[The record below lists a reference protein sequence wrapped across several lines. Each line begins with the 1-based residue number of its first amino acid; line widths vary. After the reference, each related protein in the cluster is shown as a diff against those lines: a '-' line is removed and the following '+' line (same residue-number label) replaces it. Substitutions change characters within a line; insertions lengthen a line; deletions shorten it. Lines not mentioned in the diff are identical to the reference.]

1 MANIALLP
9 GGFKPPHAGHYAVA
23 KYLSQKSKAEVLVRV
38 GSKERGSITQA
49 MSIKIWDIYGIEA
62 EPAASDSPIADV
74 FKYVEEKA
82 TEEDTIYVGTGE
94 KDYPRFKVLT
104 DPSFKPDNY
113 KKYNPKDVKVIEIPI
128 PPQAGGV
135 SGTKMREFIM
145 NDQKDL
151 FQKYLPDHIDKDKIW
166 NIVLDNIQEDL
177 YNPNDHVLDYMKS
190 SEFKAGYS
198 KEDDIPPGYKYRR
211 GGMYSGG
218 GMGYGGMYE
227 ADEKDVEVHSY
238 SSTFAPQINITVVF
252 KEYEKYDELK
262 SLFKGY
268 GYGFYAPESKTIIIN
283 GEEFIN
289 SDLTL
294 SDLKFVEAHEI
305 SHLILNHSGPRS
317 DKDELEADLGAYL
330 LLKSKDLSVDRLIKQ
345 FKFRHGIEF
354 NENLLDDV
362 KAKFSSLMEGDTY
375 EKMAAKGKK
384 AGNLKQGTVRKRL
397 KIKDGEK
404 IPLSRINKAIS
415 RLKKMKNRSE
425 KNQKYYKALT
435 LAKTLKTTTNVKE
448 AVVGDS
454 IVCDN
459 CGWTWK
465 IVDGGHD
472 LYICHKCNHDNT
484 PINENFP
491 PYKANQVQQ
500 TRYKASDVFTRDVQK
515 SKKLGYLEKKDPKKG
530 TGKKPKGS
538 GRRLYTDENPSDTVS
553 IKFSTRQD
561 IVDTLNKSSFK
572 SKPHKR
578 QSQII
583 NLIHQRVRAALNRA
597 KDPEVKKRL
606 RSAFEYIKKRKE
618 ASKNK
623 TQRLKKENVAPNHDG
638 KSSPFGSGYK
648 PVNEKIN
655 TTHEVIAKGLE
666 FIPKSI
672 TINKGDTI
680 KFINKE
686 GIHNVNGDKS
696 HPRNKNNPGSFKNQV
711 GKGWTFTVKFSKSGI
726 YNYHCD
732 PHLGSD
738 MVGTIKVKEASKEK
752 TQRMKNENAFTKNW
766 WKEQLTEV
774 LTETK
779 ANTHLTHLEELVL
792 TQGQDGFNQA
802 KNFLYELIKN
812 LKGQDNT
819 IKNVSVKWDGAP
831 AIFTGINPDNGQFF
845 VGTKSVFNKEPKINY
860 TSQDID
866 KNHGHAAGLAKKL
879 KLALEYLP
887 SVGIKGILQGD
898 FMFDSDDVKTDD
910 IDGATHYTFKPNTI
924 RYAVEANSKIGKR
937 ILNAKIGIIFH
948 TTYSDLSGGGASFG
962 ADTSGLNESSNVWFD
977 NAYFKDD
984 TGILLNDKEEAF
996 VLEKIKEADS
1006 LNVNYGDLPDEI
1018 SSRAKINLLNTYLN
1032 QEIRKGEFITDPNK
1046 SFETF
1051 VNWYKEKIEKVVS
1064 KISPKNQDQKRK
1076 QLTDKLKT
1084 FIGAKDT
1091 VINLFKVSKLL
1102 SEAKNIFIAK
1112 YDKAVATKHFI
1123 DNEDGTL
1130 SVTKAEGFVAVD
1142 HTESGIKLVD
1152 RLEFSKNN
1160 FNAGKPGA
1168 KK

>member
-23 KYLSQKSKAEVLVRV
+23 KYLSQKSGAEILVRV
-38 GSKERGSITQA
+38 GAKKRDDITQA
-49 MSIKIWDIYGIEA
+49 MSIKIWGIYGVEA

-113 KKYNPKDVKVIEIPI
+113 KKYNPKGVKVIEISI

-190 SEFKAGYS
+190 SEFKAGYT
-198 KEDDIPPGYKYRR
+198 KKDDVPPGYKYRR
-211 GGMYSGG
+211 GGQYSAASGQGG
-218 GMGYGGMYE
+218 AGSMYE
-227 ADEKDVEVHSY
+227 DAQYETGKVLHVYDFDDTIAQVKANIKTTITSPSDPNFLQKLDIA
-238 SSTFAPQINITVVF
+238 STEFP
-252 KEYEKYDELK
+252 E
-262 SLFKGY
+262 
-268 GYGFYAPESKTIIIN
+268 ESK
-283 GEEFIN
+283 
-289 SDLTL
+289 
-294 SDLKFVEAHEI
+294 
-305 SHLILNHSGPRS
+305 
-317 DKDELEADLGAYL
+317 ELEARLGSLEIKYDFSEFEKQIGDAIVNSKVVSKLKDSLSRPDIKTTILTARSIGHPVTRYLKRDLGLDAYVVPL
-330 LLKSKDLSVDRLIKQ
+330 GLQVDGKVTGQDKANWIEKHINKGYQTIYFIDDSEENRTAVLALKDKYPDIRLKVEDPAAVREMRGTMNNQEKAKHSKNLKRLSKDLKKQ
-345 FKFRHGIEF
+345 G
-354 NENLLDDV
+354 DQY
-362 KAKFSSLMEGDTY
+362 MEVPDYLKGTLKRKMY
-375 EKMAAKGKK
+375 EKV
-384 AGNLKQGTVRKRL
+384 T
-397 KIKDGEK
+397 E
-404 IPLSRINKAIS
+404 
-415 RLKKMKNRSE
+415 
-425 KNQKYYKALT
+425 
-435 LAKTLKTTTNVKE
+435 
-448 AVVGDS
+448 DS
-454 IVCDN
+454 VICDN

-465 IVDGGHD
+465 IVDGGSD

-491 PYKANQVQQ
+491 PYKADQVQKV
-500 TRYKASDVFTRDVQK
+500 RYQASDTFTNSPKQA
-515 SKKLGYLEKKDPKKG
+515 KKRGYLEKKDPKKG

-538 GRRLYTDENPSDTVS
+538 GRRLYTDENPSDTVKV
-553 IKFSTRQD
+553 KFSTRQD
-561 IVDTLNKSSFK
+561 IVDTLNKASFK
-572 SKPHKR
+572 NKPHKR

-606 RSAFEYIKKRKE
+606 KPAFEYIKKRKE
-618 ASKNK
+618 TSKNK
-623 TQRLKKENVAPNHDG
+623 TQRMRKESSLT
-638 KSSPFGSGYK
+638 KS
-648 PVNEKIN
+648 
-655 TTHEVIAKGLE
+655 
-666 FIPKSI
+666 
-672 TINKGDTI
+672 
-680 KFINKE
+680 
-686 GIHNVNGDKS
+686 
-696 HPRNKNNPGSFKNQV
+696 
-711 GKGWTFTVKFSKSGI
+711 
-726 YNYHCD
+726 
-732 PHLGSD
+732 
-738 MVGTIKVKEASKEK
+738 
-752 TQRMKNENAFTKNW
+752 W
-766 WKEQLTEV
+766 WKEQLTEI

-779 ANTHLTHLEELVL
+779 ANTHLTHLEELIL

-802 KNFLYELIKN
+802 KSFLYELIKN
-812 LKGQDNT
+812 LKGEDNS

-831 AIFTGINPDNGQFF
+831 AIFTGINPENGKFF
-845 VGTKSVFNKEPKINY
+845 VGTKSVFNVNPKINY

-879 KLALEYLP
+879 KLALQYLP
-887 SVGIKGILQGD
+887 AVGIKGILQGD

-910 IDGATHYTFKPNTI
+910 IDGISHYTFKPNTI
-924 RYAVEANSKIGKR
+924 RYAVEANSKIGKE

-962 ADTSGLNESSNVWFD
+962 ADTSGLNESNNVWFD

-984 TGILLNDKEEAF
+984 TGILLNEKEEAF

-1006 LNVNYGDLPDEI
+1006 INVNYDALPDEI
-1018 SSRAKINLLNTYLN
+1018 SSRAKTNLLNTYLN

-1051 VNWYKEKIEKVVS
+1051 VNWYKGKIETAVA
-1064 KISPKNQDQKRK
+1064 KISPKNQDKKREV
-1076 QLTDKLKT
+1076 LINKLKA
-1084 FIGAKDT
+1084 FIKAKDI
-1091 VINLFKVSKLL
+1091 VLNLFKVSKLL

-1123 DNEDGTL
+1123 DNGDGTL
-1130 SVTKAEGFVAVD
+1130 RVTKAEGFVAVD